1 MACVVAGL
9 LHASPALAWEWFR
22 SESSAVER
30 GNQLLR
36 EKKFDE
42 AVQAY
47 DEARASAP
55 DDPGI
60 QLDRGTALLGAQKHG
75 PAREALRSASRGHVD
90 PEIRGRA
97 LHNLGLSFF
106 DEADELAK
114 AENLDEAQARLRE
127 SVDAYKAALR
137 AKPGFADAAWNL
149 DLARRRLVD
158 VEKKREEKKREDQD
172 KEKDKQD
179 QDKQDQDKQDQDKQD
194 QDKQPSSDEP
204 RDQDAGSD
212 KPPDEPEAGDSG
224 GAQDTDGH
232 GDDAGMPPPAD
243 GADAGAAS
251 QPEDARDAG
260 QAAAGEASDSG
271 TPDAPPRDA
280 MERALDA
287 LRDSEEN
294 LQKQR
299 AQARARQEPR
309 RILKDW

>member
-1 MACVVAGL
+1 MKRLALACAAAAL
-9 LHASPALAWEWFR
+9 MHASPALAWEWFR

-30 GNQLLR
+30 GNQLLH

-60 QLDRGTALLGAQKHG
+60 QLDRGTALLGAKKHG

-90 PEIRGRA
+90 PEVRGRA

-158 VEKKREEKKREDQD
+158 VEKKREEKKREEQD
-172 KEKDKQD
+172 KEKDKED
-179 QDKQDQDKQDQDKQD
+179 QDKQDQG
-194 QDKQPSSDEP
+194 KQPPSDDAQDP
-204 RDQDAGSD
+204 DAGGEKEPS
-212 KPPDEPEAGDSG
+212 EPEAGDG
-224 GAQDTDGH
+224 GAQHDADDHPG
-232 GDDAGMPPPAD
+232 DAGAPPPAD
-243 GADAGAAS
+243 KGDAGAAS
-251 QPEDARDAG
+251 QAGDQRDAG
-260 QAAAGEASDSG
+260 QAAAGEAADG
-271 TPDAPPRDA
+271 GAPDAPPRDA